1 MTSNFIH
8 YSGNFTKLA
17 KMDGERPVYSSDATY
32 SAEPVFAAG
41 DCHYDTAGTAASNSS
56 EVNPVEVKL
65 FVGRVPRSYDEESV
79 RPLFEEFGSVMEV
92 AIIRDKQTGVH
103 KGSAFVRM
111 QSITQADRAIREFHN
126 IKVLDAAM
134 GPLQVKY
141 AQGEPERL
149 GLNPEA
155 ANPSADQAKLFV
167 GSLTKQT
174 TEADVMKVFQSYGK
188 VDEVFVLK
196 DMQTGLGKG
205 CAFVKYAYKEQAV
218 QAIQAL
224 NGQYTFPGAT
234 RPAEVRFAESKKQQQ
249 MNMHGVAAA
258 GVGRFNYNQ
267 TPVNSNV
274 NPRQAGPW
282 KEYFT
287 QDGRPYYHNEETN
300 ITTWDRPADF
310 DKLTSDV
317 TGPPGANVFVFHVP
331 NEWGQ
336 SELLR
341 HFGDWG
347 HILSA
352 RVAVDKTTGR
362 NKGYAFV
369 SYDNVNSAV
378 TAVQQMNGFL
388 AGSKRLK
395 VSIKQ
400 GEEHFVQHLFPGGV
414 MPQPGQPASNPVH
427 VPQVSSVSQRYAPY

>member
-1 MTSNFIH
+1 MADH
-8 YSGNFTKLA
+8 YSYKPEGYRT
-17 KMDGERPVYSSDATY
+17 DYH
-32 SAEPVFAAG
+32 AEPSAYSETANMPMGSYGEPAAYGGMEQDVSGSMAPLPVVG
-41 DCHYDTAGTAASNSS
+41 DTT
-56 EVNPVEVKL
+56 PVEVKL
-65 FVGRVPRSYDEESV
+65 FVGRVPRSYDEDGV
-79 RPLFEEFGSVMEV
+79 KPIFEEYGAVLEV

-111 QSITQADRAIREFHN
+111 QSVTQADRAIRDLHN
-126 IKVLDAAM
+126 TKILDAAM

-155 ANPSADQAKLFV
+155 ANPAVDQAKLFV

-174 TEADVMKVFQSYGK
+174 DEADVMKVFQVFGK

-196 DMQTGLGKG
+196 DMQTGIRKG
-205 CAFVKYAYKEQAV
+205 CAFVKFAFKE
-218 QAIQAL
+218 QAIQAIQGL
-224 NGQYTFPGAT
+224 NGLYTFVGAS
-234 RPAEVRFAESKKQQQ
+234 RPAEVRFAESKQQK
-249 MNMHGVAAA
+249 MNMQMTNPLMARYA
-258 GVGRFNYNQ
+258 YNQ
-267 TPVNSNV
+267 TTPTTNSNA
-274 NPRQAGPW
+274 NPRQMGAW

-287 QDGRPYYHNEETN
+287 QDGRPYYHNEETSV
-300 ITTWDRPADF
+300 TTWDKPTEF

-336 SELLR
+336 AELLR

-369 SYDNVNSAV
+369 SYDN
-378 TAVQQMNGFL
+378 
-388 AGSKRLK
+388 
-395 VSIKQ
+395 
-400 GEEHFVQHLFPGGV
+400 
-414 MPQPGQPASNPVH
+414 
-427 VPQVSSVSQRYAPY
+427 